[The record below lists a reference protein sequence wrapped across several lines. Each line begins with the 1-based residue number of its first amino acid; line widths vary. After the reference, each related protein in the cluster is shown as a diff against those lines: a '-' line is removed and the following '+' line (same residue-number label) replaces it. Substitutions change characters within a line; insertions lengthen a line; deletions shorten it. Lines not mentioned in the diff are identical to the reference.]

1 MLPAALAR
9 RVSHWRETLPGPASR
24 SLGAAQVV
32 AGSLAI
38 ARRDMAEERVIEEAA
53 RGAGPATPTPP
64 GHNERIVEIPWV
76 LSRVEPGLRVLDVGT
91 ANAPLVHRRLL
102 RSLDSTELHVVDLAP
117 MEIDG
122 AIRHQA
128 DVRSLPFPDG
138 AFDAVLCISTLE
150 HIGMANDQYA
160 SEATA
165 DDPEGDALALRELG
179 RVTRAGGTVL
189 VTVPAGRAEQLEW
202 LRQYSPRSWE
212 ELVEGSGLRPTET
225 EYYALDPQGRWRPVL
240 SEDLEGVAYDRVH
253 QHARGVICA
262 ALTPVRPS

>member
-1 MLPAALAR
+1 
-9 RVSHWRETLPGPASR
+9 
-24 SLGAAQVV
+24 
-32 AGSLAI
+32 
-38 ARRDMAEERVIEEAA
+38 MAEERLIEEAA
-53 RGAGPATPTPP
+53 RGAGVTTPTPP
-64 GHNERIVEIPWV
+64 DHNERIVEIPWV
-76 LSRVEPGLRVLDVGT
+76 LSRVQPDLRVLDVGT

-102 RSLDSTELHVVDLAP
+102 RSLDSAELHVVDLAP
-117 MEIDG
+117 VEIDG
-122 AIRHQA
+122 AIPHQA

-150 HIGMANDQYA
+150 HIGMANDQYI

-202 LRQYSPRSWE
+202 LRQYSPRAWE
-212 ELVEGSGLRPTET
+212 ELVEGSGLRATET
-225 EYYALDPQGRWRPVL
+225 EYYALDRQGRWLPV
-240 SEDLEGVAYDRVH
+240 SAEDLEGVAYDRLR

-262 ALTPVRPS
+262 ALTPVAPQ